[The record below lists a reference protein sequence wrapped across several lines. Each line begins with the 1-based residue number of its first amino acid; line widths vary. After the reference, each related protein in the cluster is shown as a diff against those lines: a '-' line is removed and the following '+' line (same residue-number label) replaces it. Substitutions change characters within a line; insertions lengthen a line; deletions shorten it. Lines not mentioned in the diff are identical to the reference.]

1 MPASLTF
8 NLPRTTE
15 AVAQAAGYIWLAW
28 ISAVEHTS
36 LSAGEQQAYLRGLTS
51 RDSVLHPYQGDP
63 LQALIQNVNPDA
75 PRLEYGFPAYHLPS
89 VIRWAQ
95 ARGAHRSKRGRWYL
109 VVPFEHGTPGTRSN
123 PMPSSV
129 YRVARRLQP
138 GQRVTAGPTAGRAV
152 HAGGM
157 QPYAPR
163 YVRNIRLGYEH
174 VSPHEAMIR
183 RPGRGRGSTYLTF
196 RTMTSD
202 SSGWWIPPRQ
212 GAHILEEVRREVMP
226 EVNRMLTAGLEQ
238 DVAALVAQQLRGTRP

>member
-1 MPASLTF
+1 MALSL
-8 NLPRTTE
+8 NLPHTIQ
-15 AVAQAAGYIWLAW
+15 AVHDAALTVWLAW

-36 LSAGEQQAYLRGLTS
+36 LSAGEQAAYLRGLTS

-63 LQALIQNVNPDA
+63 LHALVQNVNPDA
-75 PRLEYGFPAYHLPS
+75 TRLEYGAPAYHLPS

-95 ARGAHRSKRGRWYL
+95 VKNVRRSKRGFYMI
-109 VVPFEHGTPGTRSN
+109 VPFTHGTPGTRSN
-123 PMPSSV
+123 PMPASV

-157 QPYAPR
+157 TPYQPR

-174 VSPHEAMIR
+174 VSPHEAMVR
-183 RPGRGRGSTYLTF
+183 RPGRGRGSTYVTF

-212 GAHILEEVRREVMP
+212 GAHILDEVKREVMP
-226 EVNRMLTAGLEQ
+226 EVERMLAAGLEQ
-238 DVAALVAQQLRGTRP
+238 DLAGYIGEKLRGN

>member
-1 MPASLTF
+1 MALSL
-8 NLPRTTE
+8 NLPHTIQ
-15 AVAQAAGYIWLAW
+15 AVHDAALTVWLAW

-36 LSAGEQQAYLRGLTS
+36 LSAGEQAAYLRGLTS

-63 LQALIQNVNPDA
+63 LHALVQNVNPDA
-75 PRLEYGFPAYHLPS
+75 TRLEYGAPAYHLPS

-95 ARGAHRSKRGRWYL
+95 SRSARRSKRGRWYL
-109 VVPFEHGTPGTRSN
+109 VVPFTHGTPGTRSN

-174 VSPHEAMIR
+174 VSPHEAMVR
-183 RPGRGRGSTYLTF
+183 RPGKGRSSSYLTF

-202 SSGWWIPPRQ
+202 SSGWWIPPKQ
-212 GAHILEEVRREVMP
+212 GAHILDEVRREVMP
-226 EVNRMLTAGLEQ
+226 EIQAMIETGLRQ
-238 DVAALVAQQLRGTRP
+238 DLASLISQQLRS